1 MSVWKNEKFWCVV
14 AGVVGPTI
22 IKKILKAPKTR
33 EYAVK
38 GLAEGMKITADAK
51 AAFPGYE
58 GRSCRHLQRREESGW
73 REIRNVILTLEP
85 KAIGEGS
92 RTRFYWIL
100 RLRATHFAQ
109 NDKKIINYSQPL

>member
-51 AAFPGYE
+51 ASFQDMKNEAADI
-58 GRSCRHLQRREESGW
+58 C
-73 REIRNVILTLEP
+73 
-85 KAIGEGS
+85 
-92 RTRFYWIL
+92 
-100 RLRATHFAQ
+100 
-109 NDKKIINYSQPL
+109 NDAKNQAGVK

>member
-38 GLAEGMKITADAK
+38 GLAEATSATTQRKK
-51 AAFPGYE
+51 R
-58 GRSCRHLQRREESGW
+58 RSKQRS
-73 REIRNVILTLEP
+73 
-85 KAIGEGS
+85 S
-92 RTRFYWIL
+92 
-100 RLRATHFAQ
+100 
-109 NDKKIINYSQPL
+109 S